1 MEYYINP
8 MWFYWLHVIE
18 SLRGVCIGLLIISVV
33 VIVVIVVMGVEIY
46 DDSDADTEKTGK
58 RIIKFCCV
66 ASIISTLILVFVPSK
81 ETMIEM
87 MIARQV
93 TPQNVE
99 AGLEAIKGAADYVIQ
114 AIQNAK

>member
-18 SLRGVCIGLLIISVV
+18 SLRGVCIGLLIISAV
-33 VIVVIVVMGVEIY
+33 VIGIMGVEICDAS
-46 DDSDADTEKTGK
+46 DDDIEKTEKW
-58 RIIKFCCV
+58 IIKFSCV
-66 ASIISTLILVFVPSK
+66 VLIVSTLTLVFVPTK
-81 ETMIEM
+81 ETMIKM

-99 AGLEAIKGAADYVIQ
+99 AGVEAIKGAVDYVIQ

>member
-18 SLRGVCIGLLIISVV
+18 SLRGVCIGLLIISAVA
-33 VIVVIVVMGVEIY
+33 IVVIGIAICDE
-46 DDSDADTEKTGK
+46 SDGDIEKLGK
-58 RIIKFCCV
+58 RIIKFCCF
-66 ASIISTLILVFVPSK
+66 SLIISTLTLVFVPTK

-99 AGLEAIKGAADYVIQ
+99 AGVEAIKGAVDYVIQ

>member
-33 VIVVIVVMGVEIY
+33 VIVVMGVEIY
-46 DDSDADTEKTGK
+46 DDSDADTEKARK
-58 RIIKFCCV
+58 RIIKFFCGV
-66 ASIISTLILVFVPSK
+66 LIISTLILVFVPTK

-99 AGLEAIKGAADYVIQ
+99 AGIESIKGVVDYVIQ
-114 AIQNAK
+114 EIQNAK